1 MVVVMMVVVGS
12 GDCDDGGGI
21 LLQPVKGVQ
30 GGFYGHYSKPLA
42 RGHIF
47 YFQTLV
53 SIPLCL

>member
-1 MVVVMMVVVGS
+1 MMVVVGS